1 MSKVVVF
8 GDGRT
13 SYLNYY
19 VQKRNNMKIEIV
31 IKDEPGAGI
40 RGCISSAYQHVFERP
55 YDICVI
61 MAGAQDMLRY
71 NNITDRYFFPYQ
83 STEEFTDYVTSV
95 YQ

>member
-19 VQKRNNMKIEIV
+19 VQKRNNPKMEIV

-40 RGCISSAYQHVFERP
+40 RISSAYKHVFERP

-61 MAGAQDMLRY
+61 MAGAQDMLR
-71 NNITDRYFFPYQ
+71 
-83 STEEFTDYVTSV
+83 
-95 YQ
+95 